1 MFLNTI
7 KKIFFL
13 VAVIVLVFLAGNAIT
28 VGFEKYQ
35 CSRMLDAIENNDMQK
50 LESALKYGDP
60 NSITGIP
67 LLEAFA
73 QFPEK
78 LTPLQ
83 LACSKGNFE
92 MVKFLVENG
101 ADVNYRTLN
110 ASFPPLWHASVESNN
125 PEIVRYLIEN
135 GANVNTL
142 SRYIERILRDFE
154 FPSNGMEIIRELVNA
169 GTDMSYKGYLYQ
181 ACFMKREAAIRYF
194 VEECGYDASD
204 SYYLCGYCYGVQ
216 KYSIET
222 FEYFL
227 DRGANPYAKSLSDK
241 NAIEHL
247 NEESPEWAEKLIE
260 LAAEYGI
267 TE

>member
-1 MFLNTI
+1 
-7 KKIFFL
+7 
-13 VAVIVLVFLAGNAIT
+13 
-28 VGFEKYQ
+28 
-35 CSRMLDAIENNDMQK
+35 MLDAIENNDMEK
-50 LESALKYGDP
+50 LESALKYGNP
-60 NSITGIP
+60 NSVPGIP

-73 QFPEK
+73 QFPYRK
-78 LTPLQ
+78 TPLQ
-83 LACSKGNFE
+83 LACSKGDFE
-92 MVKFLVENG
+92 LVKILVENG
-101 ADVNYRTLN
+101 ADVNYAEIN
-110 ASFPPLWHASVESNN
+110 ALLRPLWYAAVESDN
-125 PEIVRYLIEN
+125 PEIVRYLLKKGAAPYTLERPIEDIIEN
-135 GANVNTL
+135 
-142 SRYIERILRDFE
+142 FE
-154 FPSNGMEIIRELVNA
+154 LPPNGMEIIRELVNA
-169 GTDMSYKGYLYQ
+169 GTDMSYKGYLYS
-181 ACFMKREAAIRYF
+181 ACYWKHEELIRYF